1 MTGAMAGRI
10 PRRERQQ
17 GHIELPL
24 PANEAFKLFTAEGE
38 RLWVPGWSP
47 EILGPVP
54 QAPGM
59 VFLTGDGAERTIWT
73 VIASDPVGGM
83 LRYSRVTPALRA
95 GLVEVRLTG
104 EGERSRVEVNYD
116 LTALSSDGEESL
128 EAYSAPRFAEMLE
141 TWHALITAFL
151 RSDGARERLAAA
163 IV

>member
-1 MTGAMAGRI
+1 MAGRI
-10 PRRERQQ
+10 PRRERHK
-17 GHIELPL
+17 GHIERPL
-24 PANEAFKLFTAEGE
+24 PVEDAFKLFTAEGE

-54 QAPGM
+54 QAPGL
-59 VFLTGDGAERTIWT
+59 VFLTGDGDEWTIWT
-73 VIASDPVGGM
+73 VLASDPAGGV

-104 EGERSRVEVNYD
+104 EGERSRVEVSYD
-116 LTALSSDGEESL
+116 LTALSSDGEASL
-128 EAYSAPRFAEMLE
+128 EAYSAPRFAQMLE
-141 TWHALITAFL
+141 SWHALITDFL